1 MQMKPWLSRHLSSK
15 DIETIESVVA
25 EVEQATDAEIVPM
38 IVGRSTS
45 VTMGRRLAFWFSFA
59 LISLVL
65 GGALAMSG
73 TAIVETVRDWFFAR
87 FDLWPDPVL
96 ASALGL
102 LVELFVALMVFA
114 LSRAIA
120 GILVRASWFE
130 RWLFPV
136 ADLASEVIH
145 RAEFEFAKSDLRRTQ
160 RRTGVLIFVSIF
172 ERRAVVLADSA
183 FAGGDG
189 RGWNEESQKVV
200 DEVLSNMLEQMKR
213 GRMVDAFTDAIRMLG
228 QHLAAVAPAKVE
240 NQNELS
246 NRVRILD

>member
-1 MQMKPWLSRHLSSK
+1 MKQPSWLNQHLSSS
-15 DIETIESVVA
+15 DIEAIEKAVA
-25 EVEQATDAEIVPM
+25 EVEHATDAEIVPM
-38 IVGRSTS
+38 IVRRSTS
-45 VTMGRRLAFWFSFA
+45 ATMGRRLAFWFTFA

-65 GGALAMSG
+65 GGAVAFSG
-73 TAIVETVRDWFFAR
+73 SAVVESVRDWVFAR
-87 FDLWPDPVL
+87 FDLWPDPAV
-96 ASALGL
+96 ARALGL
-102 LVELFVALMVFA
+102 LIELLLALVVFA
-114 LSRAIA
+114 LSRGIA
-120 GILVRASWFE
+120 GLLVQIEWFE

-136 ADLASEVIH
+136 ADLAGEVIH

-200 DEVLSNMLEQMKR
+200 DEVLSKMLEQMKQ
-213 GRMVDAFTDAIRMLG
+213 GHMADAFTDAIRMLG
-228 QHLAAVAPAKVE
+228 EHLASVAPAKME
-240 NQNELS
+240 NQDELS

>member
-1 MQMKPWLSRHLSSK
+1 MKQPSWLNRYLSSS
-15 DIETIESVVA
+15 DIEAIEKAVS
-25 EVEQATDAEIVPM
+25 EVEHTTDAEIVPM
-38 IVGRSTS
+38 IVRRSTS

-59 LISLVL
+59 LIALVL
-65 GGALAMSG
+65 GGALALSG
-73 TAIVETVRDWFFAR
+73 TAIVETVRDWVFAR
-87 FDLWPDPVL
+87 FDLWPDPAV

-102 LVELFVALMVFA
+102 LIELLLALVVFA
-114 LSRAIA
+114 ISRGVA
-120 GILVRASWFE
+120 GLLVQIEWFE

-136 ADLASEVIH
+136 ADLAGEVIH

-200 DEVLSNMLEQMKR
+200 DEVLSKMLEQMKR

-228 QHLAAVAPAKVE
+228 EHLASVAPAKVE
-240 NQNELS
+240 NQDELS